1 MNRNVTSIVLLG
13 LFLLLPKIAESG
25 GPNLKEGLW
34 EITVTMEMKGMP
46 MQMPTQKFTQC
57 ITKDRTVPHKED
69 PGQECKIVKNEVKG
83 DTVTWAVECKTPEG
97 TVVSDGTVT
106 YKGDTFDGVTRVS
119 MPDSMHGKMLMTQ
132 RMKGKWV
139 GKCQANK

>member
-1 MNRNVTSIVLLG
+1 MNRSVVTIVLLA
-13 LFLLLPKIAESG
+13 LLSLLPKVAESG

-34 EITVTMEMKGMP
+34 EITVSMEMKGVP

-69 PGQECKIVKNEVKG
+69 PGQKCTIVKSEVKG
-83 DTVTWAVECKTPEG
+83 DTVTWAVECKTQEG

-119 MPDSMHGKMLMTQ
+119 MPSGSHGNMTMTQ
-132 RMKGKWV
+132 RMRGKWI
-139 GKCQANK
+139 GQCQRNK